1 MIFTYN
7 TTDSLN
13 LAIKGILNKG
23 DHVITTSMEHNS
35 VIRPLMHLADQG
47 IGTTIV
53 PADSE
58 GLIDPADIKRSIRS
72 NTRLIIATP
81 ASNVT
86 GTVMPIESIG
96 KIAKDSGIYFLLDAA
111 QTGGII
117 PIDISKLPVD
127 LVAMPGH
134 KGLLGPQGT
143 GILYVREGVELRQ
156 IREGG
161 TGSQSESL
169 YQPMFCPIVMNQ
181 VP

>member
-1 MIFTYN
+1 
-7 TTDSLN
+7 
-13 LAIKGILNKG
+13 
-23 DHVITTSMEHNS
+23 
-35 VIRPLMHLADQG
+35 
-47 IGTTIV
+47 
-53 PADSE
+53 
-58 GLIDPADIKRSIRS
+58 
-72 NTRLIIATP
+72 
-81 ASNVT
+81 
-86 GTVMPIESIG
+86 MPIESIG

-169 YQPMFCPIVMNQ
+169 YQPMFLPDRYESGTLNTPGIAGLGAGIRYILSKGQ
-181 VP
+181 G